1 MGNLFL
7 FLLSCQN
14 NKGRRI
20 PTADRHIKLFLKHV
34 LVEKGIKDEDLASRR
49 NKLRRTYKYMTP
61 DVDEYGIACRY
72 LLGVGK
78 ASSQAV
84 ANIPAHGTL

>member
-1 MGNLFL
+1 M

-14 NKGRRI
+14 NEGRRI
-20 PTADRHIKLFLKHV
+20 RSADRHIKLFLKHV

-72 LLGVGK
+72 LLGVGE

-84 ANIPAHGTL
+84 AGIPAHGTL